1 MVIFIDNCLCIQKII
16 LHLSLSQPHNPHIM
30 ALYTYKTSN
39 PAFSK
44 DVWKGY
50 ASTSNKMT
58 VNGIILKSFFCLF
71 LVASTAWFT
80 WILQAKGYN
89 VNTIMY
95 FGLIG
100 SIFFSL
106 LTAFIHR
113 LASILVPLYAL
124 SLGLFLGGISIY
136 AESKFKGMPMQAI
149 GVTITTF
156 FVMLFLYK
164 SKIVKVT
171 ERFRSVLVVAISII
185 MTIYALSWILNT
197 FDINAPFTTL
207 ESTSS
212 YLTIAFNTIAAGV
225 AAFTLLLDFDFIE
238 RKKNHVPKYME
249 WVATW
254 GLLVTLVWVYVEALR
269 IMKKIAIN

>member
-1 MVIFIDNCLCIQKII
+1 
-16 LHLSLSQPHNPHIM
+16 M

-50 ASTSNKMT
+50 TSSSKKMT
-58 VNGIILKSFFCLF
+58 VNGIILKSFFCLL

-80 WILQAKGYN
+80 WVLYSRGYN
-89 VNTIMY
+89 LNTIMY
-95 FGLIG
+95 TGLIG
-100 SIFFSL
+100 SLFFSL
-106 LTAFIHR
+106 LTAFLHR
-113 LASILVPLYAL
+113 LAAVLVPLYAL
-124 SLGLFLGGISIY
+124 SLGLFLGGVSIY

-164 SKIVKVT
+164 LKIIKVT
-171 ERFRSVLVVAISII
+171 ERFKSVLIVAISII
-185 MTIYALSWILNT
+185 MSIYAISWSLSI
-197 FDINAPFTTL
+197 FDIKSPFTTI
-207 ESTSS
+207 ENTSS
-212 YLTIAFNTIAAGV
+212 YLTIAFNTIASGV

-238 RKKNHVPKYME
+238 RKKNHVPRYME

>member
-1 MVIFIDNCLCIQKII
+1 
-16 LHLSLSQPHNPHIM
+16 
-30 ALYTYKTSN
+30 
-39 PAFSK
+39 
-44 DVWKGY
+44 
-50 ASTSNKMT
+50 MT
-58 VNGIILKSFFCLF
+58 VNGIILKSFFCLL
-71 LVASTAWFT
+71 LVASTAWFAWT
-80 WILQAKGYN
+80 LQSKGFN
-89 VNTIMY
+89 LNTIMY
-95 FGLIG
+95 LGLFG

-106 LTAFIHR
+106 LIAFLHR
-113 LASILVPLYAL
+113 LAPVLVPLYSL
-124 SLGLFLGGISIY
+124 SLGLFLGGVSIY
-136 AESKFKGMPMQAI
+136 AESKFKVIPMQAI

-171 ERFRSVLVVAISII
+171 ERFRSVLIVAISII
-185 MTIYALSWILNT
+185 MTIYAISWSLNT
-197 FDINAPFTTL
+197 FDIQLPFTAL

-269 IMKKIAIN
+269 IMKKIAMN

>member
-1 MVIFIDNCLCIQKII
+1 
-16 LHLSLSQPHNPHIM
+16 M
-30 ALYTYKTSN
+30 ALYSYKTSN
-39 PAFSK
+39 PAFSR

-50 ASTSNKMT
+50 SSSSNKMT

-71 LVASTAWFT
+71 LVAITAWFT
-80 WILQAKGYN
+80 QTLQIKGYN
-89 VNTIMY
+89 LNSIMY
-95 FGLIG
+95 LGLVG

-113 LASILVPLYAL
+113 LAAILVPLYSL
-124 SLGLFLGGISIY
+124 SLGLFLGSISIY
-136 AESKFKGMPMQAI
+136 TESKFQGMPIQAI

-156 FVMLFLYK
+156 FAMLFLYK

-171 ERFRSVLVVAISII
+171 ERFRSVLIVAIAII
-185 MTIYALSWILNT
+185 MTIYAISWLLNT
-197 FDINAPFTTL
+197 FNIELPF
-207 ESTSS
+207 SSIDSNSS
-212 YLTIAFNTIAAGV
+212 YLSIAFNTLAAGV

-238 RKKNHVPKYME
+238 RKKNHVPRYME